1 MADARE
7 TAGREPDRAPPAEK
21 RVRSASPAA
30 AGGVGEWLLRLQRG
44 AGNAAVLRWIAAGMI
59 QRQPTGGGSGGGG
72 KKGGGGA
79 KIGGTRPAVSSTSKD
94 CEDCNAAVAWINSG
108 AWLGDAQPIYKPT
121 AGKVRGAKQADGTWK
136 AEVDITWA
144 YDATSTA
151 EMIIPKWPEMTKADN
166 AAVAAYKSALK
177 AHEEMHFD
185 VTDKI
190 IGALPKT
197 VTATGSD
204 QQDAMTN
211 LQAEVD
217 KYGADAQTAI
227 DTATKDYDTKTGNG
241 RMQSAVGGTNVH
253 LACP

>member
-1 MADARE
+1 MSQARE
-7 TAGREPDRAPPAEK
+7 TAATEADRAAPSNDRA
-21 RVRSASPAA
+21 RSWPAA
-30 AGGVGEWLLRLQRG
+30 ALGGVAERLHELQRG
-44 AGNAAVLRWIAAGMI
+44 AGNAAVLRWIATGMI
-59 QRQPTGGGSGGGG
+59 QRQPAPGASGGGAA
-72 KKGGGGA
+72 GGGA
-79 KIGGTRPAVSSTSKD
+79 PIGGRRPAVSSKSKD
-94 CEDCNAAVAWINSG
+94 CTDCNDAVAWINSG

-121 AGKVRGAKQADGTWK
+121 AGKVRGGKQPNGTWK

-144 YDATSTA
+144 YDPTSTA
-151 EMIIPKWPEMTKADN
+151 EMIIPKWPDMTKADN
-166 AAVAAYKSALK
+166 AAVAAYKAALK

-190 IGALPKT
+190 IAALPKT

-241 RMQSAVGGTNVH
+241 RTQSAVGGDDVH
-253 LACP
+253 LGCP